1 MYIYIYIY
9 IFKNIINIQFK
20 NKKYLNAYR
29 CILYICMHIKLII
42 ISIHLQFPF
51 IAFTLLFIGMS
62 DKLSQIYFY

>member
-1 MYIYIYIY
+1 MHIDAYYIYV
-9 IFKNIINIQFK
+9 
-20 NKKYLNAYR
+20 
-29 CILYICMHIKLII
+29 HIKLII